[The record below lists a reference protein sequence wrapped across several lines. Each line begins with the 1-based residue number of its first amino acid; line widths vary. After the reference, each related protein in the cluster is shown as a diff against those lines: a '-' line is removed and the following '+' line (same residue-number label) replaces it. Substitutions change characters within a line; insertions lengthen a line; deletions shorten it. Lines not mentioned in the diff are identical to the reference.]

1 MTRFLSLA
9 TSRCRGSRRSRVS
22 RRVLNYITAKLRA
35 EGYLKGGHSKDPTLN
50 GSGLFKVA
58 MCMYYF
64 GRCKGD
70 SKMASDYAGVGETTV
85 DRWVDEFC
93 DGVVDVL
100 KLI

>member
-1 MTRFLSLA
+1 
-9 TSRCRGSRRSRVS
+9 
-22 RRVLNYITAKLRA
+22 
-35 EGYLKGGHSKDPTLN
+35 
-50 GSGLFKVA
+50 
-58 MCMYYF
+58 MYYF

-93 DGVVDVL
+93 DGVIDVL